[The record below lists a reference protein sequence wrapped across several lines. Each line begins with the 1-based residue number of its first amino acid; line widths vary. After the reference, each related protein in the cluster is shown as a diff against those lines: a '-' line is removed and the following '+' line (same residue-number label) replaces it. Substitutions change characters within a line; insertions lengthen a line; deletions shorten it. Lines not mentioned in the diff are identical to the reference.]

1 MSNVRLFRIGS
12 SVIIGEMARVDP
24 SGRFEIENPMGVFTL
39 NNVWRIMPVSV
50 HPIVSFSVRT
60 VSVSPDLEKIFF
72 RFVTVQRLLKGYSHS
87 ELVSL
92 FGYDLFKGDLFP
104 SLALAKLRSG
114 VHFQG
119 VLRELETF
127 RSI

>member
-1 MSNVRLFRIGS
+1 MTRVRLFRIGT
-12 SVIIGEMARVDP
+12 SVVVGELARTDP
-24 SGRFEIENPMGVFTL
+24 SGRFEIENPMGIFQL
-39 NNVWRIMPVSV
+39 NNVWRIMPLSK
-50 HPIVSFSVRT
+50 HPIVSFSVKT
-60 VSVSPDLEKIFF
+60 VAVSPDLERIFL
-72 RFVTVQRLLKGYSHS
+72 RFVTLQSLLRSYSNS

-114 VHFQG
+114 VRFSS
-119 VLRELETF
+119 VLKEIETF